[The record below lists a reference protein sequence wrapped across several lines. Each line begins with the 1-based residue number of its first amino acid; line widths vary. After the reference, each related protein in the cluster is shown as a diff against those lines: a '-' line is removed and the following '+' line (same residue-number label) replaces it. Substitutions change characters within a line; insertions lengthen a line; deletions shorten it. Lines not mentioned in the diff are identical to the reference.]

1 VVYAEESSFRD
12 PAGQVILKGNKYL
25 RQVNPCYFDD
35 YQHIMSSGLYDELAD
50 KALLLK
56 HKEISRTSKAIVL
69 EPEQLWFTSYPY
81 EWCFSYLKQAA
92 LVTLEANRIAL
103 KYNMVL
109 KDASAYNIQWHNGRM
124 VLIDT
129 ISFASY
135 QEGQPWMAYRQ
146 FIEHF
151 LSPLLLIAYG
161 KGYLHRL
168 PEILMEGIPADVTAS
183 LLPARLRLKPSLVMH
198 LYSQS
203 MAKHI
208 KSNRKVSMPRRN
220 LEVLLDSLEH
230 LVSGLIYK
238 PRSDWTEYQDA
249 DSYTK
254 AARKAKKGIVS
265 GILADLPKGS
275 LCDLGANT
283 GEYSRLARDMG
294 YKVLATDKDYDC
306 VESIAR
312 RHPDILTLVV
322 DLCNPSPA
330 IGWANRERRGFL
342 ERLKVDTISALALI
356 HHICIGSNVPVGK
369 VAELLANHCRNLIIE
384 FIPPEDPKAVLLAG
398 DKQFPSYSQ
407 QLFEKEFS
415 RHFRIKQRVDIK
427 DSCRSIYRMLGK

>member
-12 PAGQVILKGNKYL
+12 PAGQVIIKGNKYL
-25 RQVNPCYFDD
+25 RQVNPCYFDE

-56 HKEISRTSKAIVL
+56 HTEIARTSEAIVL
-69 EPEQLWFTSYPY
+69 EPEQLWFASYPY

-103 KYNMVL
+103 KYDMVL
-109 KDASAYNIQWHNGRM
+109 KDASAYNIQWHDGR
-124 VLIDT
+124 VALIDT
-129 ISFASY
+129 LSFASY
-135 QEGQPWMAYRQ
+135 QEDQPWIAYRQ

-151 LSPLLLIAYG
+151 LGPLLLIVYG
-161 KGYLHRL
+161 KGFLHRL
-168 PEILMEGIPADVTAS
+168 PEILMEGIPADVTAR
-183 LLPARLRLKPSLVMH
+183 LLPARLRLKPSLMMH
-198 LYSQS
+198 LYSQT
-203 MAKHI
+203 MAKYI
-208 KSNRKVSMPRRN
+208 KSNRKVSMSRRN
-220 LEVLLDSLEH
+220 LEALLDSLEH
-230 LVSGLIYK
+230 LVSGLTYETK
-238 PRSDWTEYQDA
+238 SDWTEYQDA
-249 DSYTK
+249 DSYSEV
-254 AARKAKKGIVS
+254 AREAKKGIVS
-265 GILADLPKGS
+265 GMLADLPKGS

-283 GEYSRLARDMG
+283 GEYSGLARDMG

-330 IGWANRERRGFL
+330 IGWANKERRGFL

-369 VAELLANHCRNLIIE
+369 VAELLASHCSNLIIE

-407 QLFEKEFS
+407 QLFEGEFS
-415 RHFRIKQRVDIK
+415 RHFNIIQRVDIE